1 MPPISRATN
10 PSHGINLDY
19 RLVAA
24 ASLLLSLWL
33 IAIDPLVNRD
43 AIIYLRSADAYL
55 QHGFVAS
62 QELFGRPLISICFAT
77 IHQLT
82 GIPLLYAGQL
92 LNSLFYALLCVGF
105 VATVRALGGDRRVQ
119 LIAAIVILSHPILN
133 DHRSSIMRDPAYWA
147 FIMLAFRELL
157 LYSRAPSLG
166 GQLRWFAYVAIASLF
181 RFEGLF
187 FAVLAPLSLLA
198 MRNSEHKWRLCLR
211 LWLPQAIVVGIA
223 MGTALFIKSTMDP
236 SARLF
241 PAIERYIRKL
251 FSLPDAFAE
260 LSASFGESMLGFS
273 SQDDATLALVSGL
286 AAVLLITIL
295 RAIMWPWVLV
305 LLWGWKDRISSR
317 LRPDDVIL
325 LNSHLLISLTYLAAF
340 TLINRFML
348 ERYACQ
354 LVIFLLLYLPFI
366 LNSLWHDASKPW
378 KKLLVLALLL
388 GMSLDS
394 LYNTDYRKAFIR
406 DARDWVLVNT
416 PEAASIASND
426 KYLAYFSQRDFDW
439 DYATRIGFSLSRTLE
454 DEAGWRDR
462 DYLVMMVRKRDAAL
476 WQEFIREHSLEPG
489 KVFDV

>member
-1 MPPISRATN
+1 MPPISRATY
-10 PSHGINLDY
+10 PGPGTNLDC

-92 LNSLFYALLCVGF
+92 LNSIFYALLCVGF

-119 LIAAIVILSHPILN
+119 LIAAVVILSHPILN

-198 MRNSEHKWRLCLR
+198 MRNSQHKWQLCLR

-223 MGTALFIKSTMDP
+223 LGTALFVKSNMDP

-260 LSASFGESMLGFS
+260 LSASVGETMLAFS
-273 SQDDATLALVSGL
+273 SREDATLALVSGL
-286 AAVLLITIL
+286 AAVLVINIL
-295 RAIMWPWVLV
+295 RAILWPWVLV
-305 LLWGWKDRISSR
+305 PLQ
-317 LRPDDVIL
+317 
-325 LNSHLLISLTYLAAF
+325 Y
-340 TLINRFML
+340 
-348 ERYACQ
+348 C
-354 LVIFLLLYLPFI
+354 
-366 LNSLWHDASKPW
+366 
-378 KKLLVLALLL
+378 
-388 GMSLDS
+388 
-394 LYNTDYRKAFIR
+394 
-406 DARDWVLVNT
+406 
-416 PEAASIASND
+416 
-426 KYLAYFSQRDFDW
+426 
-439 DYATRIGFSLSRTLE
+439 
-454 DEAGWRDR
+454 
-462 DYLVMMVRKRDAAL
+462 
-476 WQEFIREHSLEPG
+476 
-489 KVFDV
+489 